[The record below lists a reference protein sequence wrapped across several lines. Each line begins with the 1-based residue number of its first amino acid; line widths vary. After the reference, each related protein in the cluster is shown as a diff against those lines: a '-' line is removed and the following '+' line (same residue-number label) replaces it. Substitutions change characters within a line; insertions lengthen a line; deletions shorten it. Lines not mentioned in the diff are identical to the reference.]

1 MSAFAVRIR
10 AWLVGA
16 RLSWRQF
23 RSNRLAVIGLV
34 VIILFG
40 LAALAHPIL
49 MGWIWPSGVYDPLT
63 GFDPDVFHPSAPGPG
78 HLLGTDPLGRDV
90 LSQLLSATGPTFVLS
105 VVSALTTAVLATASA
120 AVAAYYSRW
129 TDRLLSGVS
138 DALLLLPAPV
148 FMVIIGSDP
157 QREIGPVMFGIIY
170 GIIAGLGA
178 GAIVVRAQAVRVM
191 VTPFIEA
198 ARVAGGGAR
207 RIILRHVVPHLFPLA
222 ALFMMIAV
230 VGAIVAD
237 GFISFLGQTSIR
249 LSWGTMV
256 AYAVTFRNPI
266 TGAIAWNT
274 ILPPSIALS
283 LFAAAFYLVSV
294 GLREVADPRFRA
306 EGADHPS
313 D

>member
-1 MSAFAVRIR
+1 MNALSIR
-10 AWLVGA
+10 LRALRVGA
-16 RLSWRQF
+16 RHAWAQF
-23 RSNRLAVIGLV
+23 RRNRLALIGLV
-34 VIILFG
+34 IIGVFG
-40 LAALAHPIL
+40 LAAVSHPIL
-49 MGWIWPSGVYDPLT
+49 MGWIWPTGIYDPLT
-63 GFDPDVFHPSAPGPG
+63 GFDPSVLHPSPPGPG

-105 VVSALTTAVLATASA
+105 VVAAFTTAILATASA
-120 AVAAYYSRW
+120 ALAAYYSSW
-129 TDRLLSGVS
+129 TDRVLSGVS

-157 QREIGPVMFGIIY
+157 QRAIGPVLFGLIY

-191 VTPFIEA
+191 VTPFIDA
-198 ARVAGGGAR
+198 ARVAGGGAG
-207 RIILRHVVPHLFPLA
+207 RIIVRHVVPHLFPLA
-222 ALFMMIAV
+222 ALFMMISV
-230 VGAIVAD
+230 VGAVVAD
-237 GFISFLGQTSIR
+237 GFISFLGQTSVR

-256 AYAVTFRNPI
+256 AYAITFRNPI
-266 TGAIAWNT
+266 TGAVSWNT

-306 EGADHPS
+306 EYAQGE
-313 D
+313 

>member
-1 MSAFAVRIR
+1 MSALAVRLR
-10 AWLVGA
+10 ALRVGA
-16 RLSWRQF
+16 RHAWAQF
-23 RSNRLAVIGLV
+23 RRNRLALIGLV
-34 VIILFG
+34 VIAVFG
-40 LAALAHPIL
+40 VAAVLHPIL
-49 MGWIWPSGVYDPLT
+49 MGWIWPTGVYDPLT
-63 GFDPDVFHPSAPGPG
+63 GFDPAVLHPAPPGPG

-105 VVSALTTAVLATASA
+105 VVAAFTTAILATASA
-120 AVAAYYSRW
+120 ALAAYYSRW

-157 QREIGPVMFGIIY
+157 QRSIGPVLFGLIY
-170 GIIAGLGA
+170 GVIAGLGA
-178 GAIVVRAQAVRVM
+178 GAIVVRAQAVQIM
-191 VTPFIEA
+191 VTPFIDA
-198 ARVAGGGAR
+198 ARVAGGGAA
-207 RIILRHVVPHLFPLA
+207 RIIVRHVVPHLFPLA
-222 ALFMMIAV
+222 ALFMMISV
-230 VGAIVAD
+230 VGAVVAD
-237 GFISFLGQTSIR
+237 GFISFLGQTSVR

-266 TGAIAWNT
+266 TGAVAWNS

-306 EGADHPS
+306 EYKDQ

>member
-1 MSAFAVRIR
+1 M
-10 AWLVGA
+10 VG
-16 RLSWRQF
+16 LII
-23 RSNRLAVIGLV
+23 IGV
-34 VIILFG
+34 FG

-49 MGWIWPSGVYDPLT
+49 MGWIWPTGVYDPLT
-63 GFDPDVFHPSAPGPG
+63 GFDPAMLHPSAPGPG
-78 HLLGTDPLGRDV
+78 HALGTDPLGRDV

-105 VVSALTTAVLATASA
+105 VVAAITTAVLATASA
-120 AVAAYYSRW
+120 ALAAYYARW
-129 TDRLLSGVS
+129 TDRILSGVS

-157 QREIGPVMFGIIY
+157 QRAIGPVMFGLIY
-170 GIIAGLGA
+170 GLIAGLGA

-207 RIILRHVVPHLFPLA
+207 RIMLRHVVPHLFPLA

-230 VGAIVAD
+230 VGAVVAD
-237 GFISFLGQTSIR
+237 GFISFLGQTSVR

-256 AYAVTFRNPI
+256 SYAIVFRDPL
-266 TGAIAWNT
+266 TGAVAWNA

-283 LFAAAFYLVSV
+283 VFAAAFYLVSV

-306 EGADHPS
+306 EFGAPGSSGS

>member
-1 MSAFAVRIR
+1 MNALSVRLRVLAVAARFAW
-10 AWLVGA
+10 A
-16 RLSWRQF
+16 QF
-23 RSNRLAVIGLV
+23 RRNRLAVMGLG
-34 VIILFG
+34 VIALFG
-40 LAALAHPIL
+40 IAALTHPIL
-49 MGWIWPSGVYDPLT
+49 MGWIWPTGVYDPLT
-63 GFDPDVFHPSAPGPG
+63 GFDPSVLHPSLPGPG

-105 VVSALTTAVLATASA
+105 VVSALTTAILATASA
-120 AVAAYYSRW
+120 ALAAYYSRW

-157 QREIGPVMFGIIY
+157 QRAVGPVAFGLIY
-170 GIIAGLGA
+170 GVIAGLGA

-191 VTPFIEA
+191 VTPFIDA

-207 RIILRHVVPHLFPLA
+207 RIIFRHVVPHLFPLA
-222 ALFMMIAV
+222 ALFMMISV

-237 GFISFLGQTSIR
+237 GFISFLGQTSVR

-256 AYAVTFRNPI
+256 AYATTFRNPI
-266 TGAIAWNT
+266 TGAVAWNS

-306 EGADHPS
+306 EFSARD
-313 D
+313 